1 MEFSIKIYRT
11 GELDVE
17 PVDLIISQYA
27 GFVGQATKKY
37 LNTGGIL
44 LYNDSHG
51 DATLSR
57 FDNDFEFIGVIG
69 KNNRIIDTKLDD
81 YFVLPRS
88 KNIDFQSCKT
98 FSRPRVSNDNPYSE
112 ALFKTMKYRSK
123 YPTKRF
129 SNLKEAREWV
139 KKFVHW
145 YNNFRIHGSLDYL
158 TPEEFFFIV
167 VSKFSFIILSYPQL

>member
-1 MEFSIKIYRT
+1 VEFSIKIYRT

-44 LYNDSHG
+44 L
-51 DATLSR
+51 
-57 FDNDFEFIGVIG
+57 
-69 KNNRIIDTKLDD
+69 
-81 YFVLPRS
+81 
-88 KNIDFQSCKT
+88 C
-98 FSRPRVSNDNPYSE
+98 NDNPYSE

-129 SNLKEAREWV
+129 SSLKEAREWV